1 LVSVDDHDMA
11 KPCRRGGTDLSKT
24 HHTEVAVTRR
34 SLPLARP
41 VAKVQFPTFILWEF
55 SLWL

>member
-1 LVSVDDHDMA
+1 LVSVDDDDMA
-11 KPCRRGGTDLSKT
+11 KACRRGGTDLSKT

-41 VAKVQFPTFILWEF
+41 GAKVQFPTFILWEF
-55 SLWL
+55 SQWL